1 MVSLSFSRRRPAG
14 FFDLK
19 LPGAFL
25 RLLRKPEPLEQAREG
40 QVPSHIGGKAQDGI
54 FERRVRTISG
64 ILDSS
69 AASATPAV
77 ASGPVL
83 PQNLLEQGLRA
94 DFLLQERGLDSF
106 IGRHPVFPGPQEL
119 RRPVVNAAAE
129 QQSDAPLSP

>member
-25 RLLRKPEPLEQAREG
+25 RLLRKPEP
-40 QVPSHIGGKAQDGI
+40 
-54 FERRVRTISG
+54 
-64 ILDSS
+64 
-69 AASATPAV
+69 
-77 ASGPVL
+77 
-83 PQNLLEQGLRA
+83 LEQGLRA